1 MSIGEHPVVDI
12 KLEVGALNQSL
23 QVTADVPMIKAGN
36 ASVGQV
42 IESNEPLINAVF
54 TQGYG

>member
-1 MSIGEHPVVDI
+1 VVDI
-12 KLEVGALNQSL
+12 KLEVGALNQR
-23 QVTADVPMIKAGN
+23 VTADVPMIKAGN